1 MILGAVQGVTEFLPI
16 SSSGHLLLVPWAV
29 GWDAPL
35 LNSLTFAVAVHVGT
49 GIAAFAALAGHWR
62 ELLTEALVSGGRG
75 NGRSRLA
82 AIVAGTAIVGVIA
95 LFAESAVESVLREPW
110 IVAAALILAGA
121 LLYAADRIAGPED
134 RSDHAGFYA
143 WLAVAISQVVALIP
157 GVSRSGITITTARFL
172 GIGRVPAAVFS
183 FQLMGPIILGAA
195 LWRGREFFQSDP
207 SGEELAL
214 LAVAAAVSAVTGALA
229 ARLLLRFLGRIGL
242 GPFALYRVIVGVGA
256 LGIILV
262 RL

>member
-29 GWDAPL
+29 GWDLPL
-35 LNSLTFAVAVHVGT
+35 LNGLTFAVAVHVGT
-49 GIAAFAALAGHWR
+49 GVAAFAALAGQWR
-62 ELLTEALVSGGRG
+62 KLLREALASGGQG

-82 AIVAGTAIVGVIA
+82 AIVVGTAIVGIMA

-110 IVAAALILAGA
+110 IVATALILGGG
-121 LLYAADRIAGPED
+121 LLYAADRLAGPD
-134 RSDHAGFYA
+134 DASARAGFYA
-143 WLAVAISQVVALIP
+143 WLGVAISQVVALIP

-183 FQLMGPIILGAA
+183 FQLMGPIILAAA
-195 LWRGREFFQSDP
+195 LWRGREFVQTDP
-207 SGEELAL
+207 TGDDLAL
-214 LAVAAAVSAVTGALA
+214 LAVAATVSAVTGALA

-242 GPFALYRVIVGVGA
+242 GPFTLYRGIVGLGA
-256 LGIILV
+256 LGLILV
-262 RL
+262 RI